1 MAARKRR
8 RRLDWPVSADMARF
22 EEALEYW
29 RSLRVVTE
37 TQLEAM
43 EKRARV
49 RTWTLAG
56 VAQLNILRDVFAAL
70 DQAIEKGQTLEE
82 FKERIGPVLSQKRA
96 ELAFRNGVQKAYNAG
111 RWEQIKDP
119 EVRRVRPYLMFDA
132 ILDSRT
138 SPICTTR
145 NRTIK
150 PADDAYWVTN
160 NPPLHHRCRS
170 SLRSLTEAQAKRHG
184 GITDDTHEQPEVS
197 PGFGLAPDVELPWQ
211 PNPGG
216 YPVGLWEEWIAKE
229 RLWGTPERPQWGSG
243 LRRYQDS
250 PAWFMDGFRRPET
263 TAEGTFRF
271 QHERATADY
280 LARGGNQVVGT
291 HVRPTK
297 GKSPPRGRSADA
309 RVNGRDVEFKGV
321 RVGKDLSRRIV
332 AETRNALRGKFVQSS
347 HVVVDG
353 RGTGMTFE
361 DALAANRRIEGHRV
375 RGTHPYTR
383 LDYLR
388 VIGDD
393 FDLTWAFP

>member
-8 RRLDWPVSADMARF
+8 RRLDWTVSADMARF

-37 TQLEAM
+37 AQLEAM
-43 EKRARV
+43 EERARA

-56 VAQLNILRDVFAAL
+56 VVQLNVLRDVFAAL

-82 FKERIGPVLSQKRA
+82 FKERIGPVLSEKRA

-111 RWEQIKDP
+111 RWEQLKDP

-150 PADDAYWVTN
+150 PADDPYWVTN

-170 SLRSLTEAQAKRHG
+170 SLRSLTEAQATRHG

-216 YPVGLWEEWIAKE
+216 YPVGLWEEWIAKQ

-243 LRRYQDS
+243 LRRFDS
-250 PAWFMDGFRRPET
+250 LPPWHMDGIRRPVRPVQGAFEHDKERR
-263 TAEGTFRF
+263 TAE
-271 QHERATADY
+271 Y
-280 LARGGNQVVGT
+280 LAQSGNDVVGL
-291 HVRPTK
+291 HRP
-297 GKSPPRGRSADA
+297 GAKSGPGRRADSE
-309 RVNGRDVEFKGV
+309 VNGRKVEFKKLGV
-321 RVGKDLSRRIV
+321 VDDYSKRITNDVQNSLRRGGQ
-332 AETRNALRGKFVQSS
+332 APS
-347 HVVVDG
+347 VVVDG
-353 RGTGMTFE
+353 RDTAMRVA
-361 DALAANRRIEGHRV
+361 DATRAARRIEGLRAQ
-375 RGTHPYTR
+375 GIHPYER

-393 FDLTWAFP
+393 FDLTWTF